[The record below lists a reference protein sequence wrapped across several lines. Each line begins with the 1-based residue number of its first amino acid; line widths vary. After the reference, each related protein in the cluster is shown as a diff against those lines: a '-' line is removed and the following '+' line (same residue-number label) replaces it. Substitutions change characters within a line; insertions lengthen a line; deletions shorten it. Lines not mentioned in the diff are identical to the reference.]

1 MSGKQHRLVRK
12 GAMLAGHSPLAT
24 RHSARGIALIITLIL
39 LSVTLIMV
47 VAFMAVARRE
57 RNAVSTTTDTAT
69 ARLATDTALAAAQAQ
84 IVADILSP
92 GAGAYNYG
100 LLVSTNYLPGVY
112 DPNNIGN
119 ILPRAPVFIVTNTA
133 TGARDFRFYLDL
145 NRDGQFEPNGLV
157 TNVDSSG
164 NPIVDASGNSLVSEV
179 GDPEWIGVLEHPDQP
194 HGANNPF
201 IARYA
206 FAAQPIGNSLDLNAI
221 HNQTQSS
228 TMLNPFSA
236 ANDGYF
242 RNEGVGSWELNLAAF
257 LADLNTNQWGQIV
270 GSGAGAPIGS
280 SSYYLYDETNGFNSG
295 HAFEDAQSLLAWR
308 YANNY
313 NSLAAPSPNLYSAF
327 ASSPIDSY
335 TLGALM
341 ANTVL
346 PSPVIPNNSLPWA
359 GSDNT
364 NRFFSLMS
372 EILDPTKSSQNF
384 VDRLASTGT
393 NTFGG
398 TTVPTYDRYTFYRML
413 DELGTDSGAD
423 DARMN
428 LNYRNMTNGLVIPGM
443 ETNCDAWTPL
453 DFFTNA
459 ANILLQHYT
468 TVWASNYVANGA
480 GGYVPALNP
489 NYVAT
494 FNTSEPFGIGNIPV
508 LVSNQFVYTPAVNR
522 LLQLAA
528 NMYDATTTSP
538 YPSVFRPMFTA
549 VQDGNYRDLFI
560 TGYTD
565 VPSVSGPGDSQLAT
579 PHDVYDVAYVLA
591 VPNSVQNIYG
601 VPWIIGAKKGLP
613 NFNEFYSRNAVQVTR
628 KLQFTRINGLQP
640 GATATNEMFIMSITN
655 RLGFA
660 FWNSYNTNYPR
671 PLTIYLNDSGSMTF
685 SNGAATT
692 TLPFSV
698 GFPPV
703 VQSSWPSSA
712 WTQSGLAPESQTP
725 TNPLSFITAT
735 YDVPMVP
742 ESQYRFSTGTFV
754 PISQAQWEP
763 GITVP
768 PVLPHFLLSTTNNL
782 QAYILDGNQVIDYV
796 QLRGP
801 NTTQDLNN
809 EINDPNDG
817 IGIRHYY
824 MWSTNAYN
832 NAGAIPTYGV
842 MNQIAISRHPNLP
855 VVSPNVVV
863 WRNPNGTLVSASQ
876 KTLEAQFFDAFFT
889 GALVNNLPVTNL
901 VVQAPYTPT
910 RTAWQYTLWQA
921 NDPLVHYL
929 ASDLNTSTTATAPGH
944 SDDLLTRPIPVIS
957 LTSLGERYQPWGRN
971 QQMAFLGPNQVDTSS
986 YNLRFRDPLV
996 WGSDYWDF
1004 PTGKYPTVGW
1014 LGRVHRGT
1022 PWQTVY
1028 LKASDVLQESVTSAF
1043 GSGNIGYNTW
1053 AQWTG
1058 DTQLVYN
1065 SQIGGYQYFD
1075 AINSAPVADHDLFDL
1090 FSVAPN
1096 PNATRGTLSV
1106 NQTHLAAW
1114 SAVFSGLVALTN
1126 ATPVPAS
1133 YNAPIFLSTN
1143 ISPAGV
1149 DGNAS
1154 PLGLLVNGTEGINA
1168 TRANFTNTDGLVG
1181 TFEHVGDILSVPA
1194 LTEQSPFLNTDAS
1207 TSPYNQA
1214 NAGISDELY
1223 EWLPQQT
1230 LGLLRTGG
1238 AVRYVVYCYGQTLHP
1253 APDGKVLSGPNFGV
1267 VTNYQI
1273 TAESAARAVIRVDN
1287 ARTAS
1292 PHVTIESFNPL
1303 PPN

>member
-1 MSGKQHRLVRK
+1 
-12 GAMLAGHSPLAT
+12 
-24 RHSARGIALIITLIL
+24 
-39 LSVTLIMV
+39 MV

-92 GAGAYNYG
+92 GTGAYNYG

-119 ILPRAPVFIVTNTA
+119 ILPRAPVFIVTNAA

-221 HNQTQSS
+221 HNQT
-228 TMLNPFSA
+228 LNTNLNA
-236 ANDGYF
+236 ASDGYF

-257 LADLNTNQWGQIV
+257 FTDLNTNIWGLGYQYNQ
-270 GSGAGAPIGS
+270 P
-280 SSYYLYDETNGFNSG
+280 TGFANTG
-295 HAFEDAQSLLAWR
+295 IAFNDAQSLLSWR
-308 YANNY
+308 YGFNY
-313 NSLAAPSPNLYSAF
+313 NSLAVPSPNLYSALVN
-327 ASSPIDSY
+327 AGIDGYNVGNLMTS
-335 TLGALM
+335 TALPV
-341 ANTVL
+341 ALT
-346 PSPVIPNNSLPWA
+346 PSVQNWA

-372 EILDPTKSSQNF
+372 EILDPTKSSQYF
-384 VDRLASTGT
+384 VNRLAGTG
-393 NTFGG
+393 NG
-398 TTVPTYDRYTFYRML
+398 VATYDRYTFYRLL

-494 FNTSEPFGIGNIPV
+494 FNTSVPFGIGNIPV

-528 NMYDATTTSP
+528 NMYDATTNSP

-565 VPSVSGPGDSQLAT
+565 VPSVSGTGDPQLAT
-579 PHDVYDVAYVLA
+579 PNDVYVVAYALT

-613 NFNEFYSRNAVQVTR
+613 SFNELYSLNLLQVIR
-628 KLQFTRINGLQP
+628 KLQLTRTNPLKP

-655 RLGFA
+655 QLGFGL
-660 FWNSYNTNYPR
+660 WNSYNNNYNNTG
-671 PLTIYLNDSGSMTF
+671 PLTVYLNDALSMTLTN
-685 SNGAATT
+685 SLHTWGLSTN
-692 TLPFSV
+692 V
-698 GFPPV
+698 GFV
-703 VQSSWPSSA
+703 VNPTSWPGSA
-712 WTQSGLAPESQTP
+712 WTQSGHPPESATP
-725 TNPLSFITAT
+725 TNTSFIAAT
-735 YDVPMVP
+735 YTIPALAQ
-742 ESQYRFSTGTFV
+742 SQYSFSQANFIPV
-754 PISQAQWEP
+754 AQAQWET
-763 GITVP
+763 GITNVP
-768 PVLPHFLLSTTNNL
+768 MLPHFVQVTTNNL
-782 QAYILDGNQVIDYV
+782 QAYILDGSHVIDYV

-801 NTTQDLNN
+801 NTTQDLNA
-809 EINDPNDG
+809 EINDRDDG
-817 IGIRHYY
+817 SPRRYY
-824 MWSTNAYN
+824 MWSTNAYYN
-832 NAGAIPTYGV
+832 NAGSTPTWGV
-842 MNQIAISRHPNLP
+842 INQIAVSLSGNPPSNLKWA
-855 VVSPNVVV
+855 SPPSPFEVARFKGFFAN
-863 WRNPNGTLVSASQ
+863 NG
-876 KTLEAQFFDAFFT
+876 AFSYNGST
-889 GALVNNLPVTNL
+889 YYNTSL
-901 VVQAPYTPT
+901 VVQVPYTPT

-929 ASDLNTSTTATAPGH
+929 ASDLNTTTAQTGFGQT
-944 SDDLLTRPIPVIS
+944 DDLPAAGNFPILS
-957 LTSLGERYQPWGRN
+957 LTNNAGDHYQPWGHQLN
-971 QQMAFLGPNQVDTSS
+971 NPSVANQVDTSP
-986 YNLRFRDPLV
+986 YNLRVRDPLV

-1028 LKASDVLQESVTSAF
+1028 LKANDVLAEATPF
-1043 GSGNIGYNTW
+1043 GSDMVNIGTNTW

-1058 DTQLVYN
+1058 NTQN
-1065 SQIGGYQYFD
+1065 NFD
-1075 AINSAPVADHDLFDL
+1075 AANSAPVADHDLFDL
-1090 FSVAPN
+1090 FTVAPN

-1126 ATPVPAS
+1126 VTDAS
-1133 YNAPIFLSTN
+1133 VNPLSSASAPSNSYVI
-1143 ISPAGV
+1143 IPPAGV
-1149 DGNAS
+1149 DVPDSAVGQIVNAIS
-1154 PLGLLVNGTEGINA
+1154 NTRTNFVNP
-1168 TRANFTNTDGLVG
+1168 DGVVG
-1181 TFEHVGDILSVPA
+1181 VFEHVGDILSVPNF
-1194 LTEQSPFLNTDAS
+1194 TEQSPFINRAD
-1207 TSPYNQA
+1207 A
-1214 NAGISDELY
+1214 NAANDRLNYDISDELY

-1253 APDGKVLSGPNFGV
+1253 APDGKVLSGPYFGV

-1287 ARTAS
+1287 ARTAT

>member
-164 NPIVDASGNSLVSEV
+164 NPIVDSSGNSLVSEV

-221 HNQTQSS
+221 HNESV
-228 TMLNPFSA
+228 LEAVNPA
-236 ANDGYF
+236 ANGNDSF
-242 RNEGVGSWELNLAAF
+242 VRNQGVGSWEINLAAF
-257 LADLNTNQWGQIV
+257 LADLNTNQWDNLLTQPYQYYEPV
-270 GSGAGAPIGS
+270 SGANRG
-280 SSYYLYDETNGFNSG
+280 Y
-295 HAFEDAQSLLAWR
+295 AFEDALSLLSYRYGNSYASLATLGASSPNASALENQPFDLFPSGPLMTNTTFNIPVAS
-308 YANNY
+308 YANN
-313 NSLAAPSPNLYSAF
+313 
-327 ASSPIDSY
+327 I
-335 TLGALM
+335 
-341 ANTVL
+341 
-346 PSPVIPNNSLPWA
+346 NNNWA

-372 EILDPTKSSQNF
+372 EILDPTKSSQYF
-384 VDRLASTGT
+384 VNRLAGTG
-393 NTFGG
+393 NG
-398 TTVPTYDRYTFYRML
+398 VATYDRYTFYRLL

-468 TVWASNYVANGA
+468 TVWSSNYVANGA

-494 FNTSEPFGIGNIPV
+494 FNTSVPFGITNIPV

-549 VQDGNYRDLFI
+549 IQDGNYQDLFI
-560 TGYTD
+560 TGYTE
-565 VPSVSGPGDSQLAT
+565 VFSVSGTNDVQLAK
-579 PHDVYDVAYVLA
+579 PYDVYAAPYALTG
-591 VPNSVQNIYG
+591 PNSVLNVYG

-613 NFNEFYSRNAVQVTR
+613 NFNEFYSRNLVQVKR
-628 KLQFTRINGLQP
+628 KIQFTRTNPLKA

-655 RLGFA
+655 QLGFGL
-660 FWNSYNTNYPR
+660 WNSYNNKYNNTGA
-671 PLTIYLNDSGSMTF
+671 LTVYLNDELSMTLT
-685 SNGAATT
+685 NGLHTWGLST
-692 TLPFSV
+692 NV
-698 GFPPV
+698 GFAVSPT
-703 VQSSWPSSA
+703 SWPGSA
-712 WTQSGLAPESQTP
+712 WTQSGLAPESATP
-725 TNPLSFITAT
+725 TNPASFITAI
-735 YDVPMVP
+735 YNIPALP
-742 ESQYRFSTGTFV
+742 ESQYQFLTGTFV
-754 PISQAQWEP
+754 PSAQALWETSVVNLP
-763 GITVP
+763 M
-768 PVLPHFLLSTTNNL
+768 LPHFVQVTTNNL

-801 NTTQDLNN
+801 NVTQDLNN

-817 IGIRHYY
+817 IYNPRYYY

-832 NAGAIPTYGV
+832 SSAGITPTYGV
-842 MNQIAISRHPNLP
+842 INQIAISRNPNLP
-855 VVSPNVVV
+855 VPSPNVVI
-863 WRNPNGTLVSASQ
+863 WKDPNTGQPVSSTR
-876 KTLEAQFFDAFFT
+876 KTQEAQDLNAFFT
-889 GALVNNLPVTNL
+889 GALVDNLPFTNL
-901 VVQAPYTPT
+901 VVLAGYTPT
-910 RTAWQYTLWQA
+910 RTAWQYTLWEA

-929 ASDLNTSTTATAPGH
+929 ASDLNTTTTQTGLGQTY
-944 SDDLLTRPIPVIS
+944 DLPSAGNFPQPS
-957 LTSLGERYQPWGRN
+957 LTGLGDRYQPWGRSQN
-971 QQMAFLGPNQVDTSS
+971 NPSTANQVDTSP
-986 YNLRFRDPLV
+986 YNLRVRDPLV

-1028 LKASDVLQESVTSAF
+1028 LKASDVLQETVTSVF
-1043 GSGNIGYNTW
+1043 GTGNIGVNTW

-1058 DTQLVYN
+1058 DTQPGFIV
-1065 SQIGGYQYFD
+1065 QFD

-1090 FSVAPN
+1090 FTVAPN

-1126 ATPVPAS
+1126 VTDASVNPLSSAYSPV
-1133 YNAPIFLSTN
+1133 ITN
-1143 ISPAGV
+1143 LVISPAGV
-1149 DGNAS
+1149 DVPDSAVGQIVNAIS
-1154 PLGLLVNGTEGINA
+1154 NTRTNFVNP
-1168 TRANFTNTDGLVG
+1168 DGVVG
-1181 TFEHVGDILSVPA
+1181 VFEHVGDILSVPNF
-1194 LTEQSPFLNTDAS
+1194 TEQSPFINRAD
-1207 TSPYNQA
+1207 A
-1214 NAGISDELY
+1214 NAANDRLNYDISDELY

-1253 APDGKVLSGPNFGV
+1253 APDGKVLSGSYFGV

-1287 ARTAS
+1287 ARTAT

>member
-1 MSGKQHRLVRK
+1 MKPKQKSDEWQVTGDR
-12 GAMLAGHSPLAT
+12 
-24 RHSARGIALIITLIL
+24 RGIALIITLIL

-84 IVADILSP
+84 IVADILSS

-100 LLVSTNYLPGVY
+100 LLVSTNYISGVY

-119 ILPRAPVFIVTNTA
+119 ILPRAPVFIVTNQSPL
-133 TGARDFRFYLDL
+133 GYDFRYYLDL

-164 NPIVDASGNSLVSEV
+164 NPILDANNNPVVASEV
-179 GDPEWIGVLEHPDQP
+179 GDPEWIGVLEHPDQL

-221 HNQTQSS
+221 HNESV
-228 TMLNPFSA
+228 LEAVNPA
-236 ANDGYF
+236 ANGNDSF
-242 RNEGVGSWELNLAAF
+242 VRNQGVGSWEINLAAF
-257 LADLNTNQWGQIV
+257 LADLNTNQWDNLLTQPYQYYEPV
-270 GSGAGAPIGS
+270 SGANRG
-280 SSYYLYDETNGFNSG
+280 Y
-295 HAFEDAQSLLAWR
+295 AFEDALSLLSYRYGNSYASLAALGASSTNASALENQPFDLFPSGPLMTNTTFNIPVAS
-308 YANNY
+308 YANN
-313 NSLAAPSPNLYSAF
+313 
-327 ASSPIDSY
+327 I
-335 TLGALM
+335 
-341 ANTVL
+341 
-346 PSPVIPNNSLPWA
+346 NNNWA

-428 LNYRNMTNGLVIPGM
+428 LNYDNLDANGNVIPGA
-443 ETNCDAWTPL
+443 ETNCTPWTPL
-453 DFFTNA
+453 KFFTYA
-459 ANILLQHYT
+459 ANRLLTNYT
-468 TVWASNYVANGA
+468 AKWIY
-480 GGYVPALNP
+480 NP
-489 NYVAT
+489 SQTNLPNPYFVAT
-494 FNTSEPFGIGNIPV
+494 FNVTNAFGIGNIPV

-528 NMYDATTTSP
+528 NMYDATMTNS
-538 YPSVFRPMFTA
+538 YPSVFRPIF
-549 VQDGNYRDLFI
+549 VNENGNIFIIGYQQVVLDGVTPY
-560 TGYTD
+560 
-565 VPSVSGPGDSQLAT
+565 LAT
-579 PHDVYDVAYVLA
+579 PTNVEALVDF
-591 VPNSVQNIYG
+591 PENTSIFQNVYG

-613 NFNEFYSRNAVQVTR
+613 NFNEFYSRNTVQVAR
-628 KLQFTRINGLQP
+628 KLQFSRTNPLLP

-655 RLGFA
+655 HMGFA
-660 FWNSYNTNYPR
+660 FWNSYSNDYPR
-671 PLTIYLNDSGSMTF
+671 SLTVYLNDSGTMTF

-703 VQSSWPSSA
+703 IKNPWPGSA

-725 TNPLSFITAT
+725 TNPAAFISAT
-735 YDVPMVP
+735 NDVPMVP
-742 ESQYRFSTGTFV
+742 ESQYRFLTGGFTN
-754 PISQAQWEP
+754 ISQAQWES

-832 NAGAIPTYGV
+832 NAGVIPTYGV

-876 KTLEAQFFDAFFT
+876 KTLEGQFFDAFFT

-1043 GSGNIGYNTW
+1043 GTGNIGYNTW

-1058 DTQLVYN
+1058 DTQTAFNV
-1065 SQIGGYQYFD
+1065 QYD
-1075 AINSAPVADHDLFDL
+1075 AANSAPVADHDLFDL
-1090 FSVAPN
+1090 FTVAPN

-1133 YNAPIFLSTN
+1133 YNAPVVLSTN

-1181 TFEHVGDILSVPA
+1181 TFEHVGDILSVPT

-1253 APDGKVLSGPNFGV
+1253 APDGKVLSGANFGV
-1267 VTNYQI
+1267 ITNYQI

-1287 ARTAS
+1287 ARTAT

>member
-1 MSGKQHRLVRK
+1 MKLKQKSDGWRVASGKSSHPAH
-12 GAMLAGHSPLAT
+12 GTPACHSSLAT

-100 LLVSTNYLPGVY
+100 LLVSTNYI
-112 DPNNIGN
+112 DPAGYNPNTIGN
-119 ILPRAPVFIVTNTA
+119 ILPRAPVFIATNQSPL
-133 TGARDFRFYLDL
+133 GYDFRYYLDL
-145 NRDGQFEPNGLV
+145 NRNGQDEANGLV

-164 NPIVDASGNSLVSEV
+164 NPILVNGSPLVSSEV

-221 HNQTQSS
+221 HNQTA
-228 TMLNPFSA
+228 TATVNPSPTSFV
-236 ANDGYF
+236 NDGYF

-257 LADLNTNQWGQIV
+257 FTDLNTNIWGQ
-270 GSGAGAPIGS
+270 G
-280 SSYYLYDETNGFNSG
+280 YQYNQTNFANSG
-295 HAFEDAQSLLAWR
+295 IAFNDAQSLLSWR
-308 YANNY
+308 YGFNY
-313 NSLAAPSPNLYSAF
+313 SSLAAPSPNLYSAF
-327 ASSPIDSY
+327 ANSPIDSY

-346 PSPVIPNNSLPWA
+346 PSPVIPNNTMPWA

-384 VDRLASTGT
+384 VNRLSGTGT

-423 DARMN
+423 DARMD
-428 LNYRNMTNGLVIPGM
+428 LNYDNLDANGNVIPGA
-443 ETNCDAWTPL
+443 ETNGIAWTAEPGGAL
-453 DFFTNA
+453 KFFTNA

-468 TVWASNYVANGA
+468 TVWASNSVANGS

-494 FNTSEPFGIGNIPV
+494 FNTSVPFGIGAIPV

-549 VQDGNYRDLFI
+549 IQDGNYRDLFI

-565 VPSVSGPGDSQLAT
+565 VPSVSGTADSQLAT
-579 PHDVYDVAYVLA
+579 PNDVYVVAYALT

-613 NFNEFYSRNAVQVTR
+613 NFNEFYSRNTVQIAR
-628 KLQFTRINGLQP
+628 KLQFSRTNPLLP

-655 RLGFA
+655 HMGFA
-660 FWNSYNTNYPR
+660 FWNSYNNDYPR
-671 PLTIYLNDSGSMTF
+671 PLTVYLNDSGSMTF
-685 SNGAATT
+685 SNGVTST
-692 TLPFSV
+692 NLPFSV

-703 VQSSWPSSA
+703 TQTVWPSSA

-725 TNPLSFITAT
+725 TNPASFITAI

-754 PISQAQWEP
+754 PISQALWEP

-801 NTTQDLNN
+801 NITQDLNN

-832 NAGAIPTYGV
+832 TSGVIPPTYGV
-842 MNQIAISRHPNLP
+842 MNQIAISRHPTLP
-855 VVSPNVVV
+855 VASPNVVV
-863 WRNPNGTLVSASQ
+863 WRNPNGTPIPLSLQ
-876 KTLEAQFFDAFFT
+876 TQEAQFFDAFFT
-889 GALVNNLPVTNL
+889 GALVNNRPVTNL

-910 RTAWQYTLWQA
+910 RTAWQYTLWEA

-929 ASDLNTSTTATAPGH
+929 ASDLNTTTAATDPGH

-957 LTSLGERYQPWGRN
+957 LNSLGDRYQPWGRN

-1028 LKASDVLQESVTSAF
+1028 LKASDVLQETVTSAF
-1043 GSGNIGYNTW
+1043 GTGNVGYNTW
-1053 AQWTG
+1053 AQWMG
-1058 DTQLVYN
+1058 DTQTAFNV
-1065 SQIGGYQYFD
+1065 QYD
-1075 AINSAPVADHDLFDL
+1075 AANSAPVADHDLFDL
-1090 FSVAPN
+1090 FTVAPN

-1133 YNAPIFLSTN
+1133 YNAPVITN
-1143 ISPAGV
+1143 LVISPAGV
-1149 DGNAS
+1149 DVPDSAVGQIVTAISN
-1154 PLGLLVNGTEGINA
+1154 
-1168 TRANFTNTDGLVG
+1168 TRANFTNTDGVVG
-1181 TFEHVGDILSVPA
+1181 TFEHVGDILSVPT

-1253 APDGKVLSGPNFGV
+1253 APDGKVLSSANFGV

-1287 ARTAS
+1287 ARTAT